1 MKYHAFYVDGNLLI
15 RIKNKEC
22 TSYEKE
28 DNVSILYN
36 GDEMIGYNIFA
47 FPIKLESGL
56 VKLNSEVNDEV
67 NKQLEK
73 VNQEPLEMDDSVY
86 FIVGYIKEIEK
97 HPESNKL
104 NICQVD
110 IGESVNQIVCGA
122 SNVDKGQK
130 VVVAKVGAVLFD
142 GTWIKKGKLLKVE
155 SNGMICSSRELGITK
170 DGKGILVL
178 DDSYNVGEAFT
189 GLK

>member
-1 MKYHAFYVDGNLLI
+1 MKYHAFYVNGDLLI

-22 TSYEKE
+22 TSYIKE
-28 DNVSILYN
+28 GNISILYN
-36 GDEMIGYNIFA
+36 GDEIIGYNILA
-47 FPIKLESGL
+47 FPIKLNLGL
-56 VKLNSEVNDEV
+56 VKLTDEINNEV
-67 NKQLEK
+67 NKQLK
-73 VNQEPLEMDDSVY
+73 SINQSELEIDDNNY
-86 FIVGYIKEIEK
+86 FVVGYIKEIEK

-110 IGESVNQIVCGA
+110 IGESINQIVCGA
-122 SNVDKGQK
+122 SNVDKGQF

-155 SNGMICSSRELGITK
+155 SNGMICSSRELGLTK

-178 DDSYNVGEAFT
+178 DDKYKVGEVFT